1 MRALGFAEHGDA
13 KESWLL
19 APSAE
24 AWNILNAGRVQIQSA
39 LASLPASGAP
49 AATSGGAGSGGFA
62 GGLGVLP
69 PPGAF
74 PQAGFGGGGMGGM
87 GGMGGAAGGMPDLAT
102 MARMAQNPAVMQG
115 MMNDP
120 GVQAMMRS
128 NPQMAA
134 AMQVCWDVLE
144 RRDFVGVVANTRRVC
159 VSFRLNTPLV

>member
-24 AWNILNAGRVQIQSA
+24 AWNILNAGRAQIQSA
-39 LASLPASGAP
+39 LVTLPASGAP
-49 AATSGGAGSGGFA
+49 SSSAGAGTGGFA

-87 GGMGGAAGGMPDLAT
+87 GGGAGGMPDLAT
-102 MARMAQNPAVMQG
+102 MGRMAQNPAVMQG

-120 GVQAMMRS
+120 QVQAMMRS

-134 AMQVCWDVLE
+134 AMQVCWVFW
-144 RRDFVGVVANTRRVC
+144 RRDVQVVIIRDRCARHVRV
-159 VSFRLNTPLV
+159 P